1 MKKTLLSVA
10 VIAATVSVAHAEP
23 AAWFA
28 GNIGEVASG
37 GSWDAMPTS
46 GVTLE
51 GNAYIL
57 NDAEHFK
64 FTADESKSVSSS
76 QDLVFSS
83 SVAFK
88 YAYGDFPEI
97 DKGDKAGVTVYR
109 DKTTTNFY
117 VVGMVDGTNG
127 WKNSGI
133 SAPADLDAEVSVTI
147 MVTNGIDGTHA
158 VYSIGNPAS
167 TFDTLIV
174 TPSAFSIVDY
184 SGCGVI
190 KALTGGILLQGYP
203 IPGNFVIA
211 TEAGNAWAA
220 RFGYAQDKLAAILI
234 SSANDAY
241 GRTAAESCILGVATN
256 EEITASI
263 DDTDVAA
270 DKLKFKVQLDP
281 TKIIAGHNVQFQLKK
296 DATGVGSAQTDLVFN
311 PDFADGEYSIV
322 AYIDG
327 ADKEI
332 SVSKTM
338 GVKTA
343 AGGFNAPA
351 AAGFL
356 AVPYTGAEGDIA
368 IANLFKKAMLVNGD
382 QLDVFDSETAGWK
395 SFTFNGTAW
404 EGVQKNEV
412 TPNPATTTIKRG
424 QAFKLTRP
432 KVDGMSAPVYLGY
445 VSTAAAKVSIP
456 AGQYELVSKV
466 DGSSFALSGMA
477 DSDWGAKVDVGA
489 AVPTEMY
496 KKIRGWKKIVYAD
509 GKATAH
515 DATEVNGP
523 FFMLNRGTEA
533 KEVDFSK

>member
-10 VIAATVSVAHAEP
+10 VIAATVSVAS
-23 AAWFA
+23 AADATDWFNGGVGA
-28 GNIGEVASG
+28 VSG
-37 GSWDAMPTS
+37 GEWSSAT
-46 GVTLE
+46 GVSTEDGKYVLSDVE
-51 GNAYIL
+51 SYA
-57 NDAEHFK
+57 
-64 FTADESKSVSSS
+64 FTATSAKSASEAKLCFQSNVKF
-76 QDLVFSS
+76 Q
-83 SVAFK
+83 
-88 YAYGDFPEI
+88 YAYDALPEI
-97 DKGDKAGVTVYR
+97 GADDKAGVTVFGQGVNTNYYVLAR
-109 DKTTTNFY
+109 DPYSSPETNMWVNTGVAANLVELIPVNIVISNGVHKTY
-117 VVGMVDGTNG
+117 A
-127 WKNSGI
+127 I
-133 SAPADLDAEVSVTI
+133 YTI
-147 MVTNGIDGTHA
+147 NNNEKTYEIVA
-158 VYSIGNPAS
+158 AS
-167 TFDTLIV
+167 KDFQV
-174 TPSAFSIVDY
+174 VDY
-184 SGCGVI
+184 SGSGVI
-190 KALTGGILLQGYP
+190 GSLVGSFLLQGYP

-211 TEAGNAWAA
+211 TEAGNAWAD

-234 SSANDAY
+234 STANDAY

-263 DDTDVAA
+263 DDTGVAA

-382 QLDVFDSETAGWK
+382 QLDVFDSKTAGWK
-395 SFTFNGTAW
+395 SFTFNGTTW

-412 TPNPATTTIKRG
+412 PPNPATTTIKRG

-432 KVDGMSAPVYLGY
+432 KVDGMSAPVFLGY
-445 VSTAAAKVSIP
+445 VSTTTAKVSLP
-456 AGQYELVSKV
+456 SKKYELVAKP
-466 DGSSFALSGMA
+466 DGSAMKLSKLGA
-477 DSDWGAKVDVGA
+477 DDWAAKVDVNA
-489 AVPTEMY
+489 ALPTAMYKKKDGWKVITYSGGVPTELPAEN
-496 KKIRGWKKIVYAD
+496 I
-509 GKATAH
+509 
-515 DATEVNGP
+515 EGP
-523 FFMLNRGTEA
+523 FFLMNRGSEA
-533 KEVDFSK
+533 RDIDL

>member
-10 VIAATVSVAHAEP
+10 VIAATVSVAY
-23 AAWFA
+23 AADATNWFNGGVGA
-28 GNIGEVASG
+28 VSG
-37 GSWDAMPTS
+37 GKWSSAT
-46 GVTLE
+46 GVSTDDGKYVLSDVE
-51 GNAYIL
+51 SYA
-57 NDAEHFK
+57 
-64 FTADESKSVSSS
+64 FTATSPKSASEAKLYFQSNVKF
-76 QDLVFSS
+76 Q
-83 SVAFK
+83 
-88 YAYGDFPEI
+88 YAYGALPEI
-97 DKGDKAGVTVYR
+97 RADDKAGVTVFGQGVNTNYYVLAR
-109 DKTTTNFY
+109 DPYSSSPETNMWVDTGVAANLVELIPVNIVISNGVHKTY
-117 VVGMVDGTNG
+117 A
-127 WKNSGI
+127 I
-133 SAPADLDAEVSVTI
+133 YTI
-147 MVTNGIDGTHA
+147 NNNEKTYEIVA
-158 VYSIGNPAS
+158 AS
-167 TFDTLIV
+167 KHFQV
-174 TPSAFSIVDY
+174 VDY
-184 SGCGVI
+184 SGSGVI
-190 KALTGGILLQGYP
+190 GSLEGSFLLQGYP

-234 SSANDAY
+234 NNATVAY

-263 DDTDVAA
+263 DDTGVAA
-270 DKLKFKVQLDP
+270 NKLKFKVQLDP

-311 PDFADGEYSIV
+311 PDFAAGKYSIV

-327 ADKEI
+327 ANKEI

-343 AGGFNAPA
+343 EGFGASA

-368 IANLFKKAMLVNGD
+368 ISNLFKKAMLVNGD
-382 QLDVFDSETAGWK
+382 HLDVFDSETAGWK

-404 EGVQKNEV
+404 EGVPKNDV
-412 TPNPATTTIKRG
+412 TPDPATTTIKRG

-496 KKIRGWKKIVYAD
+496 KKIRGGWKKIVYAD

>member
-28 GNIGEVASG
+28 GNIGEVASC

-57 NDAEHFK
+57 NDAKSFK

-76 QDLVFSS
+76 QNLVFSS

-97 DKGDKAGVTVYR
+97 DEGDKAGVTVYR

-117 VVGMVDGTNG
+117 VVGKVDGTNG
-127 WKNSGI
+127 WKNSSI
-133 SAPADLDAEVSVTI
+133 SAPANLDDEVSVTI

-174 TPSAFSIVDY
+174 TPSAFRIVDY

-190 KALTGGILLQGYP
+190 KALTGGILLKGYP

-234 SSANDAY
+234 NNATVAY

-311 PDFADGEYSIV
+311 PDFAAGKYSIV

-343 AGGFNAPA
+343 EGFGASA

-368 IANLFKKAMLVNGD
+368 ISNLFKKAMLVNGD
-382 QLDVFDSETAGWK
+382 QLHVFDSETAGWK
-395 SFTFNGTAW
+395 SFKFNGTAW

-432 KVDGMSAPVYLGY
+432 DAGSMPAPVYLGY
-445 VSTAAAKVSIP
+445 VSTAAATVSLP
-456 AGQYELVSKV
+456 SKKYELVAKP
-466 DGSSFALSGMA
+466 DGSALELSKLGA
-477 DSDWGAKVDVGA
+477 DDWAAKVDVNA
-489 AVPTEMY
+489 ALPTAMYKNKDGWKVITYSGGVPTESPAEN
-496 KKIRGWKKIVYAD
+496 I
-509 GKATAH
+509 
-515 DATEVNGP
+515 EGP
-523 FFMLNRGTEA
+523 FFLMNRGSEA
-533 KEVDFSK
+533 RDIDL